1 MDAKHEI
8 GIYHVRHDVD
18 RLLASFRKPITLVVR
33 AEAQSLRIAPR
44 PMGNAQGSH
53 ILVGNP
59 TPVRGILEKILPE
72 VLQNLPKAAGR
83 GQILEGRGQD
93 FFQQFRGMR
102 GWILA

>member
-1 MDAKHEI
+1 MDQGKN
-8 GIYHVRHDVD
+8 VKMTLPSR
-18 RLLASFRKPITLVVR
+18 SFRENFKVNKMENSIYANLDNAANLALNDLKDPWQT
-33 AEAQSLRIAPR
+33 RI
-44 PMGNAQGSH
+44 M
-53 ILVGNP
+53 VGNP

-102 GWILA
+102 GWISA

>member
-1 MDAKHEI
+1 MYLQLHC
-8 GIYHVRHDVD
+8 
-18 RLLASFRKPITLVVR
+18 LAAEDLVVTNS
-33 AEAQSLRIAPR
+33 ADEFTSTLPR
-44 PMGNAQGSH
+44 QDFTG

-72 VLQNLPKAAGR
+72 VLQNLPKAVGR

-102 GWILA
+102 GWISA